1 MFAWE
6 TSPGYAVHLL
16 NYTNPNAQ
24 HGWVRSVYPL
34 GPQQVRMKLP
44 AGVKVRSVEL
54 LHAETAVPFAV
65 QEGVLHFA
73 VPRVEDYEVAAIT
86 V

>member
-1 MFAWE
+1 
-6 TSPGYAVHLL
+6 
-16 NYTNPNAQ
+16 
-24 HGWVRSVYPL
+24 
-34 GPQQVRMKLP
+34 MKLP

-54 LHAETAVPFAV
+54 LHAETTVPFAV
-65 QEGVLHFA
+65 QEGILHFS